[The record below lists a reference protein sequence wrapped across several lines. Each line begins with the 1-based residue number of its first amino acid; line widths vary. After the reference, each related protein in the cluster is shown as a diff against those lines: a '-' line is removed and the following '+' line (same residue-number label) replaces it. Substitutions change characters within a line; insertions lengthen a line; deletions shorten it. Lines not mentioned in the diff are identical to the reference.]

1 MADSNSPD
9 GSREG
14 IRLNRFLA
22 QCGVASRRKCETLIT
37 GGRIMVNGKVC
48 TKLAT
53 RIRPGN
59 TVHADGIELK
69 TQEAV
74 TILLFKPA
82 GFLCTASDTHG
93 RKTIFDLLSPK
104 LKNYNLHHV
113 GRLDHE
119 SEGLII
125 LTNSGEISHQITH
138 PRHKIEKEYFVRLNR
153 PFQPETHTRKLLEG
167 IETPEGI
174 ARAVSVVQISNR
186 QLSVV
191 LQQGLKRQIRHMF
204 AALEYE
210 VVQLVR
216 TRIGNLSDE
225 QLKPGKFRF
234 LTESDIA
241 RIFSPPKLRPNQ
253 TKH

>member
-1 MADSNSPD
+1 MADTDSS
-9 GSREG
+9 SSG

-22 QCGVASRRKCETLIT
+22 QCGIASRRKCEAFIT
-37 GGRIMVNGKVC
+37 EGRIMVNGKIC
-48 TKLAT
+48 TNLAT
-53 RIRPGN
+53 RIGPGDK
-59 TVHADGIELK
+59 VHADGVALK
-69 TQEAV
+69 TQEAI

-82 GFLCTASDTHG
+82 GVICTTSDTHG

-104 LKNYNLHHV
+104 LKQANLHHV

-119 SEGLII
+119 SEGLIV
-125 LTNSGEISHQITH
+125 LTNSGDLSHQITH

-153 PFQPETHTRKLLEG
+153 PFKEEVHSRKLIEG
-167 IETPEGI
+167 IETPEGF

-204 AALEYE
+204 SELEYE

-225 QLKPGKFRF
+225 ELKPGKFRY
-234 LTESDIA
+234 LSETDIA
-241 RIFSPPKLRPNQ
+241 RILARPKHRPS
-253 TKH
+253 

>member
-1 MADSNSPD
+1 LAAPDSTD
-9 GSREG
+9 G

-22 QCGVASRRKCETLIT
+22 QCGIASRRKCEAFIT
-37 GGRIMVNGKVC
+37 AGRIMVNGEVC
-48 TKLAT
+48 KNLAT
-53 RIRPGN
+53 RIRPGDQ
-59 TVHADGIELK
+59 VHADGVALK
-69 TQEAV
+69 TQEAL

-82 GFLCTASDTHG
+82 GVLCTASDTHG

-104 LKNYNLHHV
+104 LKQANLHHV

-119 SEGLII
+119 SEGLIV
-125 LTNSGEISHQITH
+125 LTNSGDLSHQITH

-153 PFQPETHTRKLLEG
+153 PFQAETHTRKLLEG
-167 IETPEGI
+167 IETPEGF
-174 ARAVSVVQISNR
+174 AKAVSVVQISNR

-204 AALEYE
+204 AALDYE
-210 VVQLVR
+210 VEQLVR

-225 QLKPGKFRF
+225 ELKPGKFRY
-234 LTESDIA
+234 LKDSDIG
-241 RIFSPPKLRPNQ
+241 RILAPPKNSQDQ

>member
-1 MADSNSPD
+1 MANPD
-9 GSREG
+9 QPEG

-37 GGRIMVNGKVC
+37 EGRIMVNGEIC

-53 RIRPGN
+53 RIRPGDR
-59 TVHADGIELK
+59 VHADGVALK
-69 TQEAV
+69 TQEPI

-82 GFLCTASDTHG
+82 NVICTTSDTHG

-104 LKNYNLHHV
+104 LKQANLHHV

-125 LTNSGEISHQITH
+125 LTNSGELSHQITH
-138 PRHKIEKEYFVRLNR
+138 PSHKIEKEYFVRLNR
-153 PFQPETHTRKLLEG
+153 PFKADLHTRQLLDG
-167 IETPEGI
+167 IETPEGF
-174 ARAVSVVQISNR
+174 ARATSVVQISNR

-225 QLKPGKFRF
+225 ELKPGKFRY
-234 LTESDIA
+234 LKDSDIA
-241 RIFSPPKLRPNQ
+241 RILAPPKNRHNQ
-253 TKH
+253 TKN

>member
-1 MADSNSPD
+1 
-9 GSREG
+9 
-14 IRLNRFLA
+14 LNRFLA
-22 QCGVASRRKCETLIT
+22 RCGIASRRKCESLIT
-37 GGRIMVNGKVC
+37 DGRIVVNGKVC
-48 TKLAT
+48 TNLAT
-53 RIRPGN
+53 RIRPGD
-59 TVHADGIELK
+59 TVDADGVPLK
-69 TQEAV
+69 TQEAI

-82 GFLCTASDTHG
+82 GVICTASDTHG
-93 RKTIFDLLSPK
+93 RTTIFDLLTPK
-104 LKNYNLHHV
+104 LKNANLHHV

-125 LTNSGEISHQITH
+125 LTNSGDISHQITH

-153 PFQPETHTRKLLEG
+153 PFKEDIHTPKLLEG
-167 IETPEGI
+167 IETPEGL
-174 ARAVSVVQISNR
+174 ARAVSVVQISSR

-225 QLKPGKFRF
+225 ELKPGKFRY
-234 LTESDIA
+234 LKESDIA
-241 RIFSPPKLRPNQ
+241 RILSPPKLRANQ

>member
-1 MADSNSPD
+1 MADSDPSD
-9 GSREG
+9 G

-22 QCGVASRRKCETLIT
+22 QCGVASRRKCETFIAD
-37 GGRIMVNGKVC
+37 GRITVNGRVC

-53 RIRPGN
+53 RIRPGD
-59 TVHADGIELK
+59 TVYADGRELK

-82 GFLCTASDTHG
+82 GVLCTASDTHG

-104 LKNYNLHHV
+104 LRNANLHHV

-125 LTNSGEISHQITH
+125 MTNSGDLSHQITH
-138 PRHKIEKEYFVRLNR
+138 PRHKIEKEYFVRLNHS
-153 PFQPETHTRKLLEG
+153 FQAETHTRKLLEG
-167 IETPEGI
+167 IETPEGM
-174 ARAVSVVQISNR
+174 AQAVSVVQIANR

-204 AALEYE
+204 AALDYE

-216 TRIGNLSDE
+216 TRIGMLSDE
-225 QLKPGKFRF
+225 ELRPGKFRY
-234 LTESDIA
+234 LKESDIA
-241 RIFSPPKLRPNQ
+241 RILAEPKRRPGQ

>member
-1 MADSNSPD
+1 MADPAPT
-9 GSREG
+9 EG

-37 GGRIMVNGKVC
+37 AGRIMVNGEIC

-53 RIRPGN
+53 RIRPGDK
-59 TVHADGIELK
+59 VHADGVALK
-69 TQEAV
+69 TQEPI
-74 TILLFKPA
+74 TILLFKPTHVI
-82 GFLCTASDTHG
+82 CTTSDTHG

-104 LKNYNLHHV
+104 LKQANLHHV

-125 LTNSGEISHQITH
+125 LTNSGDLSHRITH

-153 PFQPETHTRKLLEG
+153 PFQAETHTRKLLEG
-167 IETPEGI
+167 IETPEGF

-204 AALEYE
+204 AALDYE

-225 QLKPGKFRF
+225 ELKPGKFRY
-234 LTESDIA
+234 LIESDIS
-241 RIFSPPKLRPNQ
+241 RIFAPPKIRQNQ
-253 TKH
+253 TKN